1 MKNLNYRLNPT
12 SGAGGGVPINPI
24 NESST
29 PFKATSDKVSNFIGS
44 NYPPVHKA
52 DSDKTVEGSLAKLQ
66 GQNVQIGTPDQAMSG
81 LKMPE

>member
-24 NESST
+24 NADT
-29 PFKATSDKVSNFIGS
+29 APFKATSDKISSFIGS
-44 NYPPVHKA
+44 HYPPVHKRDA
-52 DSDKTVEGSLAKLQ
+52 DETVEGSLAKLQ

-81 LKMPE
+81 LKMPK